1 MTEIVQNHLD
11 TGADLNPIWLHF
23 FSKQLNTT
31 STIDLAP
38 YFNKGKNILKYNKYY
53 VSGSERYGL
62 VFHAVFLFLSLDYVI
77 ASCYIAYFFCW

>member
-11 TGADLNPIWLHF
+11 TGADLNPI
-23 FSKQLNTT
+23 
-31 STIDLAP
+31 LAP

-77 ASCYIAYFFCW
+77 ASCYIAYFFC